1 MKKQILFFL
10 FFLSILSSR
19 AQSLYFPPL
28 TGTTWDTISPATL
41 GWCNTKVDSLLNYLG
56 EKNTKA
62 FIVLKDGKIVIEK
75 YYGTFT
81 IDSLWYWASAG
92 KTLTAFTTGI
102 AQQENYLKI
111 TDTVSKYIGAGWTS
125 CTTPQEE
132 KITIKH
138 LLTMTSGLNDTVP
151 DIYCT
156 TPACLKYLADAGT
169 RWAYH
174 TGAYTVLDS
183 IIYVA
188 TGQTI
193 NGYIDLKIKSGTGMT
208 GQFYK
213 SGYNHVFYST
223 ARNMARFGLLLLNK
237 GNWNGTSIM
246 TDTTYF
252 HQMVNTSQSLNK
264 SYGYLTW
271 LNGKQS
277 YMVPQSQYVLNGSL
291 NPHAPADMF
300 AAVGKNGQFI
310 NVVPSQRIVFIRMG
324 NIPVSGEVPFTFND
338 SIWQKLNNMTCPT
351 TAINTIETNTFKL
364 YPNPTNGKFQIEL
377 SQKNF
382 SVTIQDMTGR
392 TVFEQQNILD
402 KTEIDAQPFCKG
414 IYFVQI
420 KVDGKL
426 MVVQKLVKNE

>member
-1 MKKQILFFL
+1 MF
-10 FFLSILSSR
+10 SSR

-28 TGTTWDTISPATL
+28 TGTLWDTVSPATL
-41 GWCNTKVDSLLNYLG
+41 GWCNAKVDSLLNYLG

-62 FIVLKDGKIVIEK
+62 FIILKEGKIVIEK

-81 IDSLWYWASAG
+81 QDSLWYWASAG

-102 AQQENYLKI
+102 AQQENHLKI
-111 TDTVSKYIGAGWTS
+111 TDTVSKHIGAGWTS
-125 CTTPQEE
+125 CTTVQEE

-183 IIYVA
+183 IIFSA

-193 NGYIDLKIKSGTGMT
+193 NNYINQKIKPGTGIT
-208 GQFYK
+208 GSFFK
-213 SGYNHVFYST
+213 SGYNNVFASN
-223 ARNMARFGLLLLNK
+223 ARSMARFGLLLLNK
-237 GNWNGTSIM
+237 GTWSSTPIM
-246 TDTTYF
+246 TDTNYF

-277 YMVPQSQYVLNGSL
+277 YMVPQSQYVLNGAL
-291 NPHAPADMF
+291 NPDALSDMF
-300 AAVGKNGQFI
+300 AAFGKNGQFI
-310 NVVPSQRIVFIRMG
+310 NVVPSQHIVFIRMG

-364 YPNPTNGKFQIEL
+364 YPNPTSGKFHIEL
-377 SQKNF
+377 PQNNF
-382 SVTIQDMTGR
+382 NICIQDISGR
-392 TVFEQQNILD
+392 IVFEQENCSD
-402 KTEIDAQPFCKG
+402 KTEIDVQLFCKG
-414 IYFVQI
+414 IYFIQI
-420 KVDGKL
+420 KVDDKL
-426 MVVQKLVKNE
+426 MAVQKLVKNE